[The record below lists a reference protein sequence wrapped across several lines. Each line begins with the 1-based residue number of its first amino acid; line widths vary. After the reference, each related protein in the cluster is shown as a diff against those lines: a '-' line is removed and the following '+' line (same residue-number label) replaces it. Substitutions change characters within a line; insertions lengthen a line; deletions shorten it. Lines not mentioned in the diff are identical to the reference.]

1 MDVINILNDL
11 NEVNV
16 SKYVQYKKLS
26 DLEINKKYKIHDTC
40 LKYSE
45 KYEKHILYLTVELD
59 GEKCSVPVPDK
70 YYLLFRENWE
80 RDYNL
85 LKNTFVKTNL
95 NEFTPKDST
104 TPKIY
109 YNLEFST

>member
-1 MDVINILNDL
+1 MDVVNILNDL

-45 KYEKHILYLTVELD
+45 KYIKSIFYIL
-59 GEKCSVPVPDK
+59 P
-70 YYLLFRENWE
+70 
-80 RDYNL
+80 
-85 LKNTFVKTNL
+85 
-95 NEFTPKDST
+95 
-104 TPKIY
+104 
-109 YNLEFST
+109 